1 MQAALVMT
9 VVTVQ
14 MILVVL
20 IKTIQVAARGEIC
33 VAEERLSGDGLLS
46 CIFKVSN
53 YIDYMSVRSRPRG
66 FAADSIEP
74 VTRGVAMKLVGIMS
88 LTEDRTKVRDLLRDQ
103 GVQIY
108 SEIEILGHSTESI
121 ATIGW
126 FATSEE
132 LPEYAS
138 LCFAIVQDDNADSVF
153 AAISALPEHE
163 NSDHPIR
170 AFLVPVE
177 RMI

>member
-1 MQAALVMT
+1 
-9 VVTVQ
+9 
-14 MILVVL
+14 
-20 IKTIQVAARGEIC
+20 
-33 VAEERLSGDGLLS
+33 
-46 CIFKVSN
+46 
-53 YIDYMSVRSRPRG
+53 
-66 FAADSIEP
+66 
-74 VTRGVAMKLVGIMS
+74 MKLVGIMS
-88 LTEDRTKVRDLLRDQ
+88 LTEDRTMVRDLLRDQ

-121 ATIGW
+121 STIGW